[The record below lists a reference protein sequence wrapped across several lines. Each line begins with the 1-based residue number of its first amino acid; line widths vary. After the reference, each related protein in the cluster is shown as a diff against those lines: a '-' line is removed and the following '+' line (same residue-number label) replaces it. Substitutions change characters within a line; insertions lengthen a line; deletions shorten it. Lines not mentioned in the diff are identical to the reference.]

1 MPDEA
6 FFDTNVLIYAVA
18 RNDPRSARA
27 EILLAAGGR
36 VSVQV
41 LNEFVS
47 VTRRR
52 MRMPWKDV
60 LDALAAIQVLCPDP
74 TPITVETHEAGLMI
88 AEEYRYEIYDALI
101 AAAALQVGCKILF
114 SEDLRDGQVIH
125 DKLTIRNPF
134 K

>member
-6 FFDTNVLIYAVA
+6 FLDTNVLIYAVA
-18 RNDPRSARA
+18 QNDPRSARA

-47 VTRRR
+47 VTRRK

-74 TPITVETHEAGLMI
+74 TPITIETHEAGLMI

-101 AAAALQVGCKILF
+101 AAAALQVGCKTLL